1 MAWFLSLKVDSLS
14 LGAIMEPRE
23 PAISDELQGLRIDI
37 LRQALEIYL
46 VQAYP
51 AGSPP
56 EVVRRRLEWPSDVEP
71 LALLTRA
78 PFERVDS
85 AAGGGGG
92 SPIYALRLG
101 NLRYPHMKLQ
111 IQPWPNE
118 AGFMLSVNTHD
129 QVLAIDPA
137 SSDAQAFRDLQ
148 AENQRLKEA
157 IEAAWDKAG
166 LPTFLSYLRRYI
178 EARAGA
184 DHHAPPCPETPE
196 PRPGADV
203 TEPHA

>member
-1 MAWFLSLKVDSLS
+1 MKVDSLS
-14 LGAIMEPRE
+14 LGAIKEPRE

-46 VQAYP
+46 TQAYP

-71 LALLTRA
+71 MALLTRA
-78 PFERVDS
+78 PFERVGK
-85 AAGGGGG
+85 AVGGG

-166 LPTFLSYLRRYI
+166 LPTFLNYLRRYI
-178 EARAGA
+178 EDRAGA
-184 DHHAPPCPETPE
+184 E
-196 PRPGADV
+196 PRTP
-203 TEPHA
+203 P